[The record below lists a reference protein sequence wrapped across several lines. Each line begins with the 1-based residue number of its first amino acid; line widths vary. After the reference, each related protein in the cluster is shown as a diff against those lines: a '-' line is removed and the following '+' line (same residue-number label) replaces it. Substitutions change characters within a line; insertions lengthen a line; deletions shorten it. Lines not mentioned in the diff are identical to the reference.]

1 MADRMRQ
8 LRLAVLLAFVAMLDL
23 GAGTLPVG
31 SETFEEF
38 EEAAHGRRRLVRL
51 AQQPAPPSTEAD
63 PTPAPVR
70 RPRPAY
76 HASRAR
82 SAAEPPRKAPVL
94 ASDSA
99 SPTDDH

>member
-1 MADRMRQ
+1 MAGLMRK
-8 LRLAVLLAFVAMLDL
+8 LRLAILLAFVAMLDL
-23 GAGTLPVG
+23 GAGTLPG
-31 SETFEEF
+31 ASETFEEF

-63 PTPAPVR
+63 PTPASAR

-76 HASRAR
+76 HLSRAR
-82 SAAEPPRKAPVL
+82 TAVEPPRKAPAL

>member
-1 MADRMRQ
+1 MRK
-8 LRLAVLLAFVAMLDL
+8 LRLAILLAFVAMLDL
-23 GAGTLPVG
+23 GAGTVPG
-31 SETFEEF
+31 ASESFEEF

-51 AQQPAPPSTEAD
+51 AQQPAPPSPETD
-63 PTPAPVR
+63 PTPASAR

-76 HASRAR
+76 HAPRVR
-82 SAAEPPRKAPVL
+82 TGAEPPRKASVL